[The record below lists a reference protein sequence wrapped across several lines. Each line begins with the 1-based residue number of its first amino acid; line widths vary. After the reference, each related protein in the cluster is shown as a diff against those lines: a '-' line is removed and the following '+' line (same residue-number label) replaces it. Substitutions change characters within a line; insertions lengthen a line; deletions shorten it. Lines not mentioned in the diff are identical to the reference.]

1 MGQTMFKILGLT
13 ISELITCIAIF
24 AILVCL
30 SLPHFNDL
38 MMSNEAIQLKKTL
51 TIHIQKS
58 KSDAQTYR
66 RNVTLCASQD
76 LLTCDRDWNKG
87 FISFIDTN
95 NNRQRDPSETL
106 LYATSLN
113 YKYGSLDWRGTL
125 RINSITFQGDSGL
138 PRGSNGSFFYCAN
151 SPKYHT
157 RIKLSQMGQIT
168 PEPLA
173 TC

>member
-1 MGQTMFKILGLT
+1 MFKILGFT
-13 ISELITCIAIF
+13 ISELITCTAIL

-30 SLPHFNDL
+30 SLPYLNDIL
-38 MMSNEAIQLKKTL
+38 ISNEVNQLKRTL
-51 TIHIQKS
+51 TTHIQKS
-58 KSDAQTYR
+58 KSDAQTYQK
-66 RNVTLCASQD
+66 NVTLCASKD

-95 NNRQRDPSETL
+95 NNRQRDPTETL
-106 LYATSLN
+106 LYATALN
-113 YKYGSLDWRGTL
+113 YKHGSLDWRGTL
-125 RINSITFQGDSGL
+125 RINSITFRGDSGL

-151 SPKYHT
+151 SSKYHT
-157 RIKLSQMGQIT
+157 RIKLSSMGHIS